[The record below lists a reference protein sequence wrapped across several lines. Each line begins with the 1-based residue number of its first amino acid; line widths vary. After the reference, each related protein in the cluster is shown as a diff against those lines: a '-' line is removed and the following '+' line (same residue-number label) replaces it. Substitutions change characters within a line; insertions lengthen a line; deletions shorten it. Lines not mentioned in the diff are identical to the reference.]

1 MFYFMKQSI
10 LNRPYSQSETG
21 TTLYRE
27 FLETVDEEE
36 LVWHR
41 DRRDREVELLE
52 PTDWMFQFDNEI
64 PFLIKDKIFIPRE
77 TYHRLIKGTQN
88 LRIKINEL

>member
-1 MFYFMKQSI
+1 MYFTTKKII
-10 LNRPYSQSETG
+10 LDKPYSQLETS

-88 LRIKINEL
+88 LKIKINEQ

>member
-1 MFYFMKQSI
+1 MYFTTKKII
-10 LNRPYSQSETG
+10 LDRPYSQSETG

>member
-1 MFYFMKQSI
+1 MFYIMKESI
-10 LNRPYSQSETG
+10 SNRPYSQSETG

>member
-1 MFYFMKQSI
+1 MYFTTKKTT
-10 LNRPYSQSETG
+10 LDRPYSQSETD

-77 TYHRLIKGTQN
+77 TYHRIIKGTQN

>member
-1 MFYFMKQSI
+1 MYFTTKKTI
-10 LNRPYSQSETG
+10 LDRPYSQLETG
-21 TTLYRE
+21 NTLYRE

-52 PTDWMFQFDNEI
+52 PTDWKFQFDNEI
-64 PFLIKDKIFIPRE
+64 PFLIKNKIFIPKE

>member
-1 MFYFMKQSI
+1 MYFTTKKTI
-10 LNRPYSQSETG
+10 LDRPYSQLETG
-21 TTLYRE
+21 NTLYRE

-52 PTDWMFQFDNEI
+52 PTDWKFQFDNEI

>member
-1 MFYFMKQSI
+1 MD
-10 LNRPYSQSETG
+10 RPYSQLKTG
-21 TTLYRE
+21 NSIYRE
-27 FLETVDEEE
+27 FLETVDEDE

-41 DRRDREVELLE
+41 DREDREVELLE

-77 TYHRLIKGTQN
+77 TYHRLIKGTQK
-88 LRIKINEL
+88 LRIKIIEL